1 MLTGDAVDNVP
12 GVPKVGPKA
21 AAKWLN
27 EFGSV
32 DALVR
37 NAESIK
43 GVAGQN
49 LRGAIANFE
58 LTRELLTVKTDCDI
72 PEITHDL
79 ADLAPKPLDR
89 EALIELYD
97 TYGFRTWLRE
107 LRGESEIGRPSG
119 RDRVCQYV

>member
-12 GVPKVGPKA
+12 GVPKVGPKT

-58 LTRELLTVKTDCDI
+58 LTRELLTVHTHCDI
-72 PEITHDL
+72 PEITHVL
-79 ADLAPKPLDR
+79 PALPPKPIDL
-89 EALIELYD
+89 EEPFALFY
-97 TYGFRTWLRE
+97 
-107 LRGESEIGRPSG
+107 PK
-119 RDRVCQYV
+119 